1 MTARQKTTEYCLM
14 NKDAL
19 VLTFLCCRNAFDE
32 PEFTELMW
40 ATDLRP
46 IGYTDLTAF
55 LEHRKAPKH
64 REHIRALLEQYG
76 CDDLEG
82 FLRVSHALSLGDTF
96 WVKEAASPLRWAEVS
111 LYHNEFNRLI
121 SEAAFDGTVS
131 ETDISST
138 SPEFGTDGYYAK
150 CWMREDGKIFLYKT
164 GSALYETEPLSE
176 YLASQLAGAVC
187 PNSVRYDLGFYHGRL
202 ISKCELF
209 TSEQRGLAKA
219 SGVFHGEVT
228 IPRLLDYFASIG
240 SEEDFRRMC
249 VLDALT
255 FNPDRHYG
263 NFGVLFDTDTMQVQH
278 MAPVFDNNRALFPE
292 LDEAQLASPKW
303 YLQKCKPRI
312 GRDFVLTARGLL
324 TPELRTEL
332 KNLEGFRF
340 AEHPTIELPQKRLT
354 LLSELV
360 NRRIGEILA

>member
-1 MTARQKTTEYCLM
+1 MPAQSRSTEYCLM
-14 NKDAL
+14 NKDTL
-19 VLTFLCCRNAFDE
+19 VLTFLCRRNAFDE
-32 PEFTELMW
+32 PEFTELGW
-40 ATDLRP
+40 ASDLRP
-46 IGYTDLTAF
+46 LGYTDLTAF

-64 REHIRALLEQYG
+64 REHIRALLEQFG

-82 FLRVSHALSLGDTF
+82 FLCVSHALSLGDTF
-96 WVKEAASPLRWAEVS
+96 WVKEVASSLRWAEVS
-111 LYHNEFNRLI
+111 LYRNEFNRLI

-150 CWMREDGKIFLYKT
+150 CWMREGGKIFLYKT

-176 YLASQLAGAVC
+176 YLASQLAGIIC
-187 PNSVRYDLGFYHGRL
+187 PAAVRYDLGFYHDRL

-219 SGVFHGEVT
+219 SSVFRGEVT
-228 IPRLLDYFASIG
+228 IPKLLDYFASIG
-240 SEEDFRRMC
+240 SEEGFRRMC

-263 NFGVLFDTDTMQVQH
+263 NFGVLFDTDTMRVLG

-292 LDEAQLASPKW
+292 LDEAQLASPEW
-303 YLQKCKPRI
+303 YLRKCKPRI

-324 TPELRTEL
+324 TPELRAEL

-340 AEHPTIELPQKRLT
+340 AEHSTIELPRKRLA
-354 LLSELV
+354 LLGELV
-360 NRRIGEILA
+360 NRRIGEILE